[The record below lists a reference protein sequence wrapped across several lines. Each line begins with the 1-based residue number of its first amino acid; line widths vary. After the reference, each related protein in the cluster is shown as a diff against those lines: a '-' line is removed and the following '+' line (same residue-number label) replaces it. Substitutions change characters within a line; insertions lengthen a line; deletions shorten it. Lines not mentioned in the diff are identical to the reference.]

1 MLALD
6 EPVEGVEVNV
16 PLKVVLVLLGTVK
29 YFTVALQQ
37 YNRQSVV
44 GP

>member
-6 EPVEGVEVNV
+6 EPVEGVEINI

-37 YNRQSVV
+37 YN
-44 GP
+44 